1 LIWAALTKSRLARG
15 DITPAE
21 ASWSSLTA
29 FYLLSDLDVLAMFFM
44 MAALVAVPESQGIN
58 SPLEAVVACLS
69 LAYCSSP
76 LLYLRRRTVRFLG
89 ELQIRS
95 NCVNTSLICFI
106 NSLVLGD
113 CRNFTVLMK
122 ADLN

>member
-1 LIWAALTKSRLARG
+1 LTNSRLARG

-21 ASWSSLTA
+21 AYWISLTA
-29 FYLLSDLDVLAMFFM
+29 FLELLPDLVVLAIFFM
-44 MAALVAVPESQGIN
+44 IAALVAVPESQGIK
-58 SPLEAVVACLS
+58 SPLEAAVVYLS
-69 LAYCSSP
+69 LADYSSP

-95 NCVNTSLICFI
+95 NCVKTSLIYFI

>member
-1 LIWAALTKSRLARG
+1 MI
-15 DITPAE
+15 
-21 ASWSSLTA
+21 SLTA
-29 FYLLSDLDVLAMFFM
+29 FLELLSDLVVLAMFFM
-44 MAALVAVPESQGIN
+44 IAALVAVPESQGIE
-58 SPLEAVVACLS
+58 SPLEAAVVYLS
-69 LAYCSSP
+69 LADYYSSP

-95 NCVNTSLICFI
+95 NCVKTSLICFI

-113 CRNFTVLMK
+113 CRNFTVFMK